1 MICIAR
7 ALLKKSRVILIDEAT
22 SNIDLNNEEVFLQ
35 TIKRRFSDST
45 VVTIAHR
52 LNTIRNSD
60 KIVVMDQGR
69 VAEIGSPEDL
79 LKQENGVF
87 AQMWNKAKNKS
98 CKLDR

>member
-60 KIVVMDQGR
+60 KIVVTDQGK

-87 AQMWNKAKNKS
+87 AQMWNK
-98 CKLDR
+98 LDR